1 VYDEILGTNRT
12 TPHTCKGKCKG
23 LAYCGVTR
31 YHPAEKKA
39 LQKRDHKNLHNESI
53 KKLKDSEHTFSG
65 ISDNPK
71 NAPTEGQ
78 KFTHMVTSMRDKLQE
93 KSSDT
98 FAGIVDISK
107 QVPSGGLISSEC

>member
-12 TPHTCKGKCKG
+12 TPHTCKGKCKE

-31 YHPAEKKA
+31 FHPSEKKA

-53 KKLKDSEHTFSG
+53 KKLKDNEHTFSG

-71 NAPTEGQ
+71 NAPTEV
-78 KFTHMVTSMRDKLQE
+78 KESRSLVLPKNHLCNFRSWLQE
-93 KSSDT
+93 
-98 FAGIVDISK
+98 V
-107 QVPSGGLISSEC
+107 